1 MKYTCVRRLQFCAGH
16 RVYKHESKCA
26 NIHGHNY
33 VLYIHARP
41 IKGLDPIGRVID
53 FSVLKKWMGDWID
66 EHWDHGFIYYNND
79 PELKKLFAIYQGNV
93 PVYGALYEHKNYVL
107 YSNPTA
113 ENMAAHLLNDICPD
127 LFHDTQ
133 IEVYKIV
140 LWETEN
146 CFVEVEL

>member
-1 MKYTCVRRLQFCAGH
+1 MKYTCTRRIQFCAGH

-53 FSVLKKWMGDWID
+53 FSILKKWMGDWID
-66 EHWDHGFIYYNND
+66 EHWDHGFIFFNQD
-79 PELKKLFAIYQGNV
+79 AALKKLFNDVVFILHKSYI
-93 PVYGALYEHKNYVL
+93 LYA
-107 YSNPTA
+107 NPTA

>member
-1 MKYTCVRRLQFCAGH
+1 MKYTCTRRLQFCAGH

-53 FSVLKKWMGDWID
+53 FSILKKWMGDWID
-66 EHWDHGFIYYNND
+66 EHWDHGFIYFNEDTEMENIF
-79 PELKKLFAIYQGNV
+79 FAHGYR
-93 PVYGALYEHKNYVL
+93 HKSYIL
-107 YSNPTA
+107 HTNPTA